1 MVTSRHTIFS
11 FFSHRPWILSA
22 VLFGVLT
29 FWLTLGKPKAEDAP
43 VEKASEQTLP
53 FAKVVVTT
61 FKAELTERTISLYGR
76 TAPDREA
83 TLGAQIAAQVEK
95 ILVKKGSNVDKG
107 TPLVQLDKADLV
119 LQLIQTKAILSVKE
133 KEYKAAKSL
142 RSKGLSGEVALSKA
156 HAGLAEAKAR
166 VKYSQLML
174 KNTTVVAPFSGVV
187 ELLYVEVGDFVSK
200 GDPIANIVDLDPLVI
215 QADISEKHISM
226 LKLKQS
232 ASISFMNK
240 SVVEGKLRYISRVS
254 SPTTNTFPI
263 EVEIPNP
270 KQMMAAGISAEVD
283 LNLEQILAVK
293 VTPAMLALDADGNLG
308 VKTVVKLGKD
318 NSDRVKFVPIKLV
331 KAEDDGV
338 WLSGLGEQVD
348 IITVGQGFVRDGD
361 GVNAIRNSNN
371 AE

>member
-1 MVTSRHTIFS
+1 MVTSRHNIFS

-22 VLFGVLT
+22 ILFFVLI
-29 FWLTLGKPKAEDAP
+29 FWLTLGKSEAEEST
-43 VEKASEQTLP
+43 VEEPPQDVVP
-53 FAKVVVTT
+53 FAKVVVTN
-61 FKAELTERTISLYGR
+61 FKAKLTERTISLYGR

-83 TLGAQIAAQVEK
+83 TLGAQIAAQVET
-95 ILVKKGSNVDKG
+95 ILVRKGTTVTKG

-119 LQLIQTKAILSVKE
+119 LQLSQTKATLSVKE

-142 RSKGLSGEVALSKA
+142 RSKGLSGEVAFSKA
-156 HAGLAEAKAR
+156 QAGLAEAKAR
-166 VKYSQLML
+166 VKYAQLML
-174 KNTTVVAPFSGVV
+174 KNTTIVAPFSGVV
-187 ELLYVEVGDFVSK
+187 ELLHVEVGDFVSK
-200 GDPIANIVDLDPLVI
+200 GDPIASVVDLDPLVI
-215 QADISEKHISM
+215 QADVSEKHISM
-226 LKLKQS
+226 LKPKQS
-232 ASISFMNK
+232 ASITFMNRPE
-240 SVVEGKLRYISRVS
+240 VEGKLRYISRMS

-270 KQMMAAGISAEVD
+270 KQLMAAGISAEVD
-283 LNLEQILAVK
+283 LNLEQTLAIK

-308 VKTVVKLGKD
+308 VKTVVKLEEHSFD
-318 NSDRVKFVPIKLV
+318 SVKFVPIQLV

-361 GVNAIRNSNN
+361 GVNAIRNSKE